1 MKYLN
6 MSDNFCSKFLTKR
19 NVENRLSN
27 SSSIFNNVVSCLTV
41 IFTNISKFLVYKG
54 TEKYVYQTE
63 TMVPFWVEI
72 FKRTVH
78 LKDKRTA
85 PLCPLKF

>member
-1 MKYLN
+1 MAE
-6 MSDNFCSKFLTKR
+6 NFCSKFLTTS
-19 NVENRLSN
+19 NVENRPLN
-27 SSSIFNNVVSCLTV
+27 SSSIFHNVVFSLAV

-54 TEKYVYQTE
+54 TDKYVHLTE

-72 FKRTVH
+72 FKWTVH